1 MQEIETGVAGRIVVI
16 TGAGQGIGRTVAR
29 QFAAKGAIAVI
40 ADRDGGNGRRVAGE
54 IAAAGGRALAFDTD
68 VTSEDSLASMVAGTV
83 AAEGRI
89 DVLINNAGI
98 YSTLGRRPFDEI
110 PLEEWEHVM
119 RVNVT
124 GNFLAARA
132 VLPAMREAGA
142 GRIINISSSTVPL
155 GLPLLSHYITSKAAV
170 IGLTRALAREL
181 GGDDITVNA
190 VLPGLTETE
199 VENPAVDEARRQSLV
214 ARQCVGRKQVPD
226 DLVGVLLFL
235 ASPSSAFMT
244 GQSLLVD
251 GGTAHL

>member
-132 VLPAMREAGA
+132 VLPAMRQAGA

-244 GQSLLVD
+244 GQSLFVD

>member
-1 MQEIETGVAGRIVVI
+1 MQEIETGVRGRVVVI

>member
-132 VLPAMREAGA
+132 VLPAMRQAGA

>member
-1 MQEIETGVAGRIVVI
+1 MQDIETGVAGRVVVI
-16 TGAGQGIGRTVAR
+16 TGAGQGIGRTAAC
-29 QFAAKGAIAVI
+29 QFAARGAIVVI
-40 ADRDGGNGRRVAGE
+40 AERDEDNGQRVADE
-54 IAAAGGRALAFDTD
+54 IAAANGRALAFTTD
-68 VTSEDSLASMVAGTV
+68 VTSEQSLAAMVAGTI

-98 YSTLGRRPFDEI
+98 YTTLGRRPFDEI
-110 PLEEWEHVM
+110 ELEEWEHVM

-124 GNFLAARA
+124 GSFLAARA
-132 VLPAMREAGA
+132 VLPALRQAGA

-155 GLPLLSHYITSKAAV
+155 GLPLLSHYVTSKAAV

-181 GGDDITVNA
+181 GPDGITVNA

-214 ARQCVGRKQVPD
+214 ARQCIGRKQLPD

-235 ASPSSAFMT
+235 ASPASAFMT

-251 GGTAHL
+251 GGSAHL